1 MKIIDA
7 IIEREYRIL
16 SIILPGFGI
25 LSAAMGAV
33 ALFGWAADLP
43 LLASFGADR
52 IPMAPS
58 TALFFVLYGTA
69 TVIIARFPANR
80 TVARAGMLIGAGGA
94 LLSLILFILA
104 ARGIHPDAE
113 YLGLRVVGTLHGA
126 PVGHMSPVTAFSFL
140 LAGLSFVALLS
151 SAPVRPWGIT
161 LAGGLS
167 FAIILIS
174 LVLLN
179 GYSLGMPFFYGTEVI
194 PPALS
199 TSLAFL
205 TLGVA
210 QLLSVVQLSR
220 PDEKPSDAKTARVL
234 YLFVMIFIFLATGI
248 ITIGSLYSRS
258 YEEKHR
264 AEVERQLS
272 AIADLKV
279 AELEQWRK
287 ERLSDAA
294 VFYQNSYF
302 SGMVLRYFEAP
313 GDSDARE
320 RLQTWLRKIREAHR
334 YVRVCLHDV
343 EGRIRLADEDNP
355 EPEAERFSPRDIEAR
370 GSGRIIFEDFY
381 RDEYT
386 GHVYLD
392 ILAPI
397 IPEGGHAGRVIGI
410 LALHIDP
417 EEYLYPLIK
426 RWPTPSPT
434 AETLIVRREGNDVL
448 FLNELR
454 FNKDSALNLRI
465 PLARKDN
472 PAVQAVLGREGIVEG
487 RDYRGVLVIAA
498 VRGISDSPWFLVA
511 RMDVAEVYAPVRV
524 QRWLVLGLV
533 GALLLSA
540 AFGVGLVWRQQRLGF
555 YKEKSEAA
563 EALRESEAFIK
574 VVLDNLPVGI
584 AVNSV
589 DPAVIFSYMNDNFPR
604 FYRTTR
610 EKLTAPDAFWDV
622 VYEDPEFREGIRKRV
637 LDDVASGD
645 PKRMFWE
652 DVPISRQGEA
662 TSYVT
667 ARNIIIPDRPLM
679 ISTVWDVTERKEAQ
693 EEIIILNRRLHHLIS
708 AIQELS
714 SARTLESVQRIVAT
728 SARKLTGADGATMVF
743 REGDCCY
750 YADEDAIGPLWK
762 GKRFP
767 LTSCISGWVMLHGT
781 PAIIA
786 DIYADERISEEVYRP
801 TFVKSLAM
809 VPVNTTEPV
818 AAIGNYW
825 RTNYTPA
832 PIEIQLLQTL
842 ADAAARAVENVR
854 LLEGLE
860 ERVRERTAQL
870 EAANKELEAFSYS
883 VSHDLRA
890 PLRAVDGYTRIL
902 LEDFAPYLDAEGK
915 RVCGVISESAR
926 AMGRLIDDL
935 LAFSRVGR
943 ASLQLSA
950 IEMTTMAQ
958 SIFHEATT
966 PEEREGIDFQVRP
979 LPTAVGDPNLMRQ
992 VWMNL
997 LANGVKFSAKK
1008 GQPVIE
1014 VGAEQQGRE
1023 IIYFVRDNGAGFDM
1037 QYADKLFGVF
1047 QRLHS
1052 TKEFEGT
1059 GVGLAIVQ
1067 RIILRHGGR
1076 IWAEGEPGK
1085 GATFY
1090 FTLKRRR

>member
-1 MKIIDA
+1 LKFIDA
-7 IIEREYRIL
+7 IIEKEYRIL
-16 SIILPGFGI
+16 SVLVPGCGI
-25 LSAAMGAV
+25 LSAAAGAA
-33 ALFGWAADLP
+33 ALLGWAADLP

-58 TALFFVLYGTA
+58 TALFFMLYGA
-69 TVIIARFPANR
+69 TTISIARFPASR
-80 TVARAGMLIGAGGA
+80 TVARAGIFVGSGGA
-94 LLSLILFILA
+94 LLSLLLFILA
-104 ARGIHPDAE
+104 VRGIQPDAE
-113 YLGLRVVGTLHGA
+113 YLGLRVVAGAVQGA

-140 LAGLSFVALLS
+140 LAGLSFVALLT
-151 SAPVRPWGIT
+151 SAPVRLWGIT
-161 LAGGLS
+161 LAGGLA
-167 FAIILIS
+167 FVVILIS
-174 LVLLN
+174 LVLLK
-179 GYSLGMPFFYGTEVI
+179 GYFLGMPFFYGSGVI

-205 TLGVA
+205 ALGVA
-210 QLLSVVQLSR
+210 QLLSAVQRSR
-220 PDEKPSDAKTARVL
+220 PDEKPSDVKTVRVL

-248 ITIGSLYSRS
+248 ITIGALYSRS
-258 YEEKHR
+258 YEEKQR
-264 AEVERQLS
+264 AEVEHQLA
-272 AIADLKV
+272 AIADLKA
-279 AELEQWRK
+279 AELVQWRK

-294 VFYQNSYF
+294 VFNRNPYF
-302 SGMVLRYFEAP
+302 FGMVLRYFEDP
-313 GDSDARE
+313 GNSDARK
-320 RLQTWLRKIREAHR
+320 RLQTWMRKIREAHQ
-334 YVRVCLHDV
+334 YVRVCLHDI
-343 EGRIRLADEDNP
+343 EGRLRLADEDNQ
-355 EPEAERFSPRDIEAR
+355 EPETVRLSPRDFEAW
-370 GSGRIIFEDFY
+370 GSGQILFEDFY
-381 RDEYT
+381 RDEQT
-386 GHVYLD
+386 QQIQLN

-397 IPEGGHAGRVIGI
+397 IPEGGHPGRVIGI

-417 EEYLYPLIK
+417 EAYLYPLVK

-454 FNKDSALNLRI
+454 FKKDSALNLRI
-465 PLARKDN
+465 PLGRGET
-472 PAVQAVLGREGIVEG
+472 PAVQAVLGHEGIVQG
-487 RDYRGVLVIAA
+487 RDYRGVPVIAA
-498 VRGISDSPWFLVA
+498 VRGIPGSPWFLVA
-511 RMDVAEVYAPVRV
+511 RMDIAEVYAPVRE

-533 GALLLSA
+533 GALLLSS
-540 AFGVGLVWRQQRLGF
+540 AFGVGLVWRQQRLVF
-555 YKEKSEAA
+555 YKEKSKAA

-610 EKLTAPDAFWDV
+610 EKLTEPDAFWDV
-622 VYEDPEFREGIRKRV
+622 AYEDPEFREGIKKRV
-637 LDDVASGD
+637 LADVASGD

-652 DVPISRQGEA
+652 DVPITRHGEA
-662 TSYVT
+662 PSYVT

-714 SARTLESVQRIVAT
+714 SARTLEGVQRIVAA

-767 LTSCISGWVMLHGT
+767 LSSCISGWVMLHNT

-786 DIYADERISEEVYRP
+786 DIYADERIPQEAYRP
-801 TFVKSLAM
+801 TFVRSLAM
-809 VPVNTTEPV
+809 IPVNTTEPV
-818 AAIGNYW
+818 AAIGTYW

-854 LLEGLE
+854 LLEELE

-890 PLRAVDGYTRIL
+890 PLRAVDGYTHIL
-902 LEDFAPYLDAEGK
+902 LEDFAPHLDAEGK

-935 LAFSRVGR
+935 LSFSRVGR
-943 ASLQLSA
+943 ASLQLST
-950 IEMTTMAQ
+950 IDMTTMAR

-966 PEEREGIDFQVRP
+966 PEERERIDFRVGT
-979 LPTAVGDPNLMRQ
+979 LPMVFGDPKLMRQ

-1008 GQPVIE
+1008 AQPVIE
-1014 VGAEQQGRE
+1014 VGAEERE
-1023 IIYFVRDNGAGFDM
+1023 NEILYFVRDNGAGFDM

-1059 GVGLAIVQ
+1059 GVGLAIAQ

-1076 IWAEGEPGK
+1076 IWAEGEPGI

-1090 FTLKRRR
+1090 FTLS